1 MGESGVPSMT
11 SVLPDALVPD
21 ELLLPEFPQAA
32 TPTAA
37 MAARARTFIAFR
49 LIG

>member
-1 MGESGVPSMT
+1 LPV
-11 SVLPDALVPD
+11 VLLPDP
-21 ELLLPEFPQAA
+21 LLLLLLEFPQAA